1 MGYLKIIFFLEIVG
15 HYFKILHII
24 YNNNIPTKI
33 YSNYKNWKIKNCPF
47 AKGVKEKQINE

>member
-24 YNNNIPTKI
+24 YNDNIPTKI
-33 YSNYKNWKIKNCPF
+33 YSNYQNWKIKN
-47 AKGVKEKQINE
+47 